1 MSFLTLT
8 VVIYAKTARRDR
20 TVLWANLEDLTA
32 LGLTSTTQYNRV
44 GSMVTRHWVWDPMA
58 ALLVTRDHYQLRW
71 FVKDHAA
78 QYSLRDGVGLRVW
91 DQGRLTP
98 WKDSSHGR

>member
-1 MSFLTLT
+1 MSSLAPT

-20 TVLWANLEDLTA
+20 PVLWANLEDLVVM
-32 LGLTSTTQYNRV
+32 GMTSTTQYNRV

-58 ALLVTRDHYQLRW
+58 ALHVTRDLYQPRW

-98 WKDSSHGR
+98 